1 MFYWEEKKSKRLSFN
16 REKGRSAVST
26 LFLPFFF
33 FFLLLL
39 ASPFDYLS
47 FLECALGTSENAG
60 EPVPRFFVDSSSR
73 TLDRY
78 SSTLQDAQ
86 AVHFAVHFADH
97 HSGYTRIRTTYSRH
111 ECKTLVSACLPLST
125 PREQMI
131 RMGTFQ
137 EKR

>member
-78 SSTLQDAQ
+78 SSTLQDA
-86 AVHFAVHFADH
+86 
-97 HSGYTRIRTTYSRH
+97 
-111 ECKTLVSACLPLST
+111 
-125 PREQMI
+125 
-131 RMGTFQ
+131 
-137 EKR
+137 